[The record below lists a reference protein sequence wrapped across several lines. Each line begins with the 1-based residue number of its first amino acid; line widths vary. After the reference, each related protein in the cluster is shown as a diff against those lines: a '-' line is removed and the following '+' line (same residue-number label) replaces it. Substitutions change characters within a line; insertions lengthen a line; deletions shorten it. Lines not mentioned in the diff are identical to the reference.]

1 MDTVVSDCVMAA
13 FKKYVLYVNADR
25 DSPSQLCRGSR
36 EAMKLTKAIQED
48 VHVQGIQPLLKAGKP
63 LPPWLD
69 GSPILVDTATKQAFK
84 GSSALEVLSS
94 ATKPPPP
101 SEKKNEDIL
110 GMISP
115 GERAHFDESGFEDFS
130 PPLPKDGETL
140 REGKVTESD
149 LQAYIAKRGGQA

>member
-1 MDTVVSDCVMAA
+1 MCFGKVDEKKIMAA

-48 VHVQGIQPLLKAGKP
+48 VHVQNIQPLLKSGKP

-69 GSPILVDTATKQAFK
+69 GSPILVDTTTKQAFK
-84 GSSALEVLSS
+84 GSSALDVLSS
-94 ATKPPPP
+94 ATKAP
-101 SEKKNEDIL
+101 SPSKKEEIL
-110 GMISP
+110 GMTAP
-115 GERAHFDESGFEDFS
+115 GEKAHFDETGFDDFS
-130 PPLPKDGETL
+130 PPPSHEGGTL

-149 LQAYIAKRGGQA
+149 LQAYIAKRGGQ